1 MEFAILYGR
10 NRERVAPRLEKDG
23 LLTGSVLL
31 LKIRNNHR
39 KLFMKIYCLRDETRF
54 LRYVG
59 KTSITLPERLKG
71 HIREALDKTPSGS
84 WKSNTHKSRWIR
96 SMLRRGLTPSI
107 DLITEV
113 KADGNK
119 AEIAYIAYF
128 KRKGIELVNGT
139 SGGDGGGP
147 GEGNPNYGNHILAGR
162 KRPEHSKWMTE
173 HNSFA
178 GKHHKEESIK
188 QLKASIR
195 KGFENGRVGYWKGK
209 KMPPHKEGCRCASC
223 MSKRGEGYEWDHT
236 KLPPPTEQTRLK
248 MGEAHKRH
256 REDCKC
262 IACMAK
268 RGEFYKRKMK

>member
-1 MEFAILYGR
+1 MEPDRRRGWAGVGTENHFFGKHHTKEMIAWF
-10 NRERVAPRLEKDG
+10 REIRKGKYNGKDNPNFG
-23 LLTGSVLL
+23 
-31 LKIRNNHR
+31 NH
-39 KLFMKIYCLRDETRF
+39 
-54 LRYVG
+54 V
-59 KTSITLPERLKG
+59 LKG
-71 HIREALDKTPSGS
+71 K
-84 WKSNTHKSRWIR
+84 
-96 SMLRRGLTPSI
+96 
-107 DLITEV
+107 
-113 KADGNK
+113 
-119 AEIAYIAYF
+119 
-128 KRKGIELVNGT
+128 
-139 SGGDGGGP
+139 
-147 GEGNPNYGNHILAGR
+147 

-178 GKHHKEESIK
+178 GKRHKEKSIQQIK
-188 QLKASIR
+188 DSIR

-256 REDCKC
+256 KEDCKC